1 MGFFLCLLEK
11 ESYSMMNEHCL
22 LAQAALDI
30 KSIAFSKLT
39 NACPSCSYAIKLMKG
54 NITPD
59 KIT

>member
-1 MGFFLCLLEK
+1 MVFFLSLLE
-11 ESYSMMNEHCL
+11 EETYSVMNEHCL
-22 LAQAALDI
+22 LAQAALDV

-39 NACPSCSYAIKLMKG
+39 NACPSCSWEIKLMKG